1 MGVYSIDK
9 LMNETRKLAAEFRRA
24 TGQPLPVSGE
34 LANYDAARLLGLQL
48 NQTPQTG
55 FDAVGQEGEREG
67 LKFQIKGRAIFDE
80 KKGGQRIG
88 QLKLEQPWDRLV
100 LVLMDENFEPTRLYE
115 ADREAVAEAVK
126 DAPANKRGAMSVAR
140 FKAIAQ
146 LVWEAGV
153 GAVEDEPWEHPGA

>member
-9 LMNETRKLAAEFRRA
+9 LMNETRKLAAEFRRT

-48 NQTPQTG
+48 NQAPQAG
-55 FDAVGQEGEREG
+55 YDAVGLEGEREG

-88 QLKLEQPWDRLV
+88 QLKTEQSWDRLV
-100 LVLMDENFEPTRLYE
+100 LVLMNENFEPTQLYE
-115 ADREAVAEAVK
+115 AEREEVVEALNNSSS
-126 DAPANKRGAMSVAR
+126 NKRGAMSVAR

-146 LVWEAGV
+146 LVWEAGSGNV
-153 GAVEDEPWEHPGA
+153 SEEPWEHPGA